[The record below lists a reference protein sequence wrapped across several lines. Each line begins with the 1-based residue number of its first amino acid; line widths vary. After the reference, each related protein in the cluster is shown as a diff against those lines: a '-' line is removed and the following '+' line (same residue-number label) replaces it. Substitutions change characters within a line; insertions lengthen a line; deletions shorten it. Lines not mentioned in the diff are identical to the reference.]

1 MLVAS
6 KRSTPTLYGRWATR
20 PGSNLALLTGDYDGV
35 VYVSLAGF
43 IARRPRF
50 VLIAWII
57 AAIGLY
63 LLATVGVGGGNLFDR
78 ASTSLPRAQGADS
91 AKVYDFRTA
100 HPSETTGPM
109 LTAEFTG
116 LAPSDPS
123 LAAPMTALANELA
136 ARPGV
141 IAIVWSQGV
150 VPGPEAAQGPG
161 TGSAVT
167 PATLVSADGKAFL
180 LTVSYV
186 KFPDEAA
193 ATQEG
198 QQVESLIKA
207 ATGSWPAPHPT
218 VRVYSNPLLY
228 NDFTT
233 QIEKDLVT
241 GEAVALPIALLVMVF
256 VFGGFLA
263 ASAPLIGAVA
273 SIAGGLAVLFGFSYP
288 ITLDQS
294 AINVVTVLG
303 IGLSIDYGLLIV
315 SRYREEIAR
324 LRDAPTHDVR
334 AAAIAT
340 TLATAGRTVAFSAIT
355 VGISVG
361 GMLVF
366 PAALI
371 RGIGA
376 AALGAVI
383 MALLSALTLVP
394 AVLYLYGHRLA
405 RRSLLDRIPGV
416 RSVLRR
422 TADVSSEEGFFSR
435 LARLVQRRPW
445 VIVGTVTGILL
456 VLASPILDLAVRNS
470 DYQLL
475 PVSNERRQMLDGF
488 DARYPALASA
498 QIDVLASA
506 TPAELDTWLE
516 KVAVVSGVTRVTKST
531 TVDGMATAGIFTAYP
546 DQAGKQAGALVNEI
560 RAVNAPFA
568 VYVGGQAAI
577 QADFVTSL
585 KTGAPWALGLVV
597 LATFVLLFLMTGSL
611 LVPVKT
617 LVINGLSLGATL
629 GIVSWIFADG
639 HLQGP
644 LQFTTTDGIETSVLV
659 MTIAFGFGLA
669 MDYEVFLLS
678 RIKEHVDA
686 GETNDEAVRKGLQRS
701 GRIITSAAAVIV
713 LVFIGFASGQLL
725 IIKEVGIGLAVAVL
739 LDATLVRMLLVPAT
753 MTLLGKWNW
762 WAPAP
767 LRRLYERRGL
777 RH

>member
-1 MLVAS
+1 MA
-6 KRSTPTLYGRWATR
+6 
-20 PGSNLALLTGDYDGV
+20 DYDGG
-35 VYVSLAGF
+35 VYASLAGF

-50 VLIAWII
+50 VLTAWII
-57 AAIGLY
+57 AAIAMY
-63 LLATVGVGGGNLFDR
+63 SLATVGVGEGNLFDR
-78 ASTSLPRAQGADS
+78 ASTRLPTAQGADS
-91 AKVYDFRTA
+91 TRVYDFRVA
-100 HPSETTGPM
+100 HPSETTGP
-109 LTAEFTG
+109 LLSAEFTG
-116 LAPSDPS
+116 IAPSDPS
-123 LAAPMTALANELA
+123 LAAPVTALANELA
-136 ARPGV
+136 SRPRV
-141 IAIVWSQGV
+141 IAVMWPQGA
-150 VPGPEAAQGPG
+150 VPGPKAVQGAESAA
-161 TGSAVT
+161 TVT
-167 PATLVSADGKAFL
+167 PATLVSEDGKAFL

-198 QQVESLIKA
+198 QQVELLIKA
-207 ATGSWPAPHPT
+207 ATSGWPAPHPT
-218 VRVYSNPLLY
+218 VSVYSNPLLI

-241 GEAVALPIALLVMVF
+241 GEAVALPIALVVMVF

-288 ITLDQS
+288 IELDQS
-294 AINVVTVLG
+294 AINVVTVLA

-324 LRDAPTHDVR
+324 LGDSPTHDVR
-334 AAAIAT
+334 AVALTT
-340 TLATAGRTVAFSAIT
+340 TLTTAGRTVAFSAVT

-366 PAALI
+366 RAGLI
-371 RGIGA
+371 RGIGG
-376 AALGAVI
+376 AALGAVV

-394 AVLYLYGHRLA
+394 AVLFLYGHRLA

-416 RSVLRR
+416 RNVLRR
-422 TADVSSEEGFFSR
+422 TADVSNEEGFFSH
-435 LARLVQRRPW
+435 LARWVQRRPW
-445 VIVGTVTGILL
+445 AIVGAATGILL
-456 VLASPILDLAVRNS
+456 VLASPILDIAVRNS

-498 QIDVLASA
+498 HIDVLAAA
-506 TPAELDTWLE
+506 TPAELDAWLQGTLGVE
-516 KVAVVSGVTRVTKST
+516 GVTRVTQANAT
-531 TVDGMATAGIFTAYP
+531 DGMATAGIYTAYP
-546 DQAGKQAGALVNEI
+546 DQAGTQAAALVREL
-560 RAVNAPFA
+560 RDQDAPFA

-577 QADFVTSL
+577 QADFVASL
-585 KTGAPWALGLVV
+585 SAGAPWALGLVV

-611 LVPVKT
+611 LVPIKT
-617 LVINGLSLGATL
+617 LVINALSLGATL

-644 LQFTTTDGIETSVLV
+644 LQFTTTGGIETSVLV
-659 MTIAFGFGLA
+659 MIIAFGFGLA
-669 MDYEVFLLS
+669 MDYEVFLLA

-686 GETNDEAVRKGLQRS
+686 REPNDEAVRKGLQRS

-713 LVFIGFASGQLL
+713 LVFVGFASGQLL
-725 IIKEVGIGLAVAVL
+725 IIKEVGIGLAIAVF

-753 MTLLGKWNW
+753 MTLLGEWNW

-767 LRRLYERRGL
+767 LRRLYARR
-777 RH
+777 RIDH

>member
-1 MLVAS
+1 VFAS
-6 KRSTPTLYGRWATR
+6 I
-20 PGSNLALLTGDYDGV
+20 
-35 VYVSLAGF
+35 AGF
-43 IARRPRF
+43 IARRPRT
-50 VLIAWII
+50 VLIAWVF
-57 AAIGLY
+57 AALGMY
-63 LLATVGVGGGNLFDR
+63 VLATVGVGGGGLFDR

-91 AKVYDFRTA
+91 TKVYDFRVA
-100 HPSETTGPM
+100 HPSETKGPL

-116 LAPSDPS
+116 IAPSDPS
-123 LAAPMTALANELA
+123 LAAPVTALANELA
-136 ARPGV
+136 SRPGV
-141 IAIVWSQGV
+141 IAVMWPQGV
-150 VPGPEAAQGPG
+150 VPGPEAAQGAG
-161 TGSAVT
+161 TGAAVT
-167 PATLVSADGKAFL
+167 PATLVSSDRNAFL

-198 QQVESLIKA
+198 QQVETLIKA
-207 ATGSWPAPHPT
+207 ATSGWPAPHPT
-218 VRVYSNPLLY
+218 VSVYSNPLF
-228 NDFTT
+228 NDDFTT

-241 GEAVALPIALLVMVF
+241 GEAVALPIALVVMVF

-324 LRDAPTHDVR
+324 LGDSPVHDVR
-334 AAAIAT
+334 AVAIAT
-340 TLATAGRTVAFSAIT
+340 TLATAGRTVAFSAVT

-366 PAALI
+366 PTTLI

-376 AALGAVI
+376 AALGAVV

-394 AVLYLYGHRLA
+394 AVLFLYGHRLA
-405 RRSLLDRIPGV
+405 RRSVLDRIPGV

-422 TADVSSEEGFFSR
+422 TADVSNEDGFFSH
-435 LARLVQRRPW
+435 LARRVQRRPW
-445 VIVGTVTGILL
+445 AVVGAVTAILF

-475 PVSNERRQMLDGF
+475 PVSNERRQMLDWF

-498 QIDVLASA
+498 HIDVLASA

-516 KVAVVSGVTRVTKST
+516 KVAVVSGVTRVTEAT
-531 TVDGMATAGIFTAYP
+531 AVDGMATAGIYTVYP
-546 DQAGKQAGALVNEI
+546 DQAGTEAADLVNEV
-560 RAVNAPFA
+560 RAVSASFP

-577 QADFVTSL
+577 QSDFVASL
-585 KTGAPWALGLVV
+585 IAGAPWALGLVV

-644 LQFTTTDGIETSVLV
+644 LQFTTTGGIETSVLV
-659 MTIAFGFGLA
+659 MIIAFGFGLA
-669 MDYEVFLLS
+669 MDYEVFLLA
-678 RIKEHVDA
+678 RIKEHFDA
-686 GETNDEAVRKGLQRS
+686 GDTNDEAVRKGLQRS
-701 GRIITSAAAVIV
+701 GRSITSAAAVIV
-713 LVFIGFASGQLL
+713 LVFVGFATGQLL
-725 IIKEVGIGLAVAVL
+725 IIKEVGIGLAVAVF

-753 MTLLGKWNW
+753 MTLLGHWNW

-767 LRRLYERRGL
+767 LRRLYERR
-777 RH
+777 RIDH

>member
-1 MLVAS
+1 M
-6 KRSTPTLYGRWATR
+6 
-20 PGSNLALLTGDYDGV
+20 GDYDGV
-35 VYVSLAGF
+35 VYVSLAGL
-43 IARRPRF
+43 IARRPRL
-50 VLIAWII
+50 VLIAWIA
-57 AAIGLY
+57 AAIAMY
-63 LLATVGVGGGNLFDR
+63 SLAMVGVGGGNLFDR
-78 ASTSLPRAQGADS
+78 ASTRLPTAQGADS
-91 AKVYDFRTA
+91 TKVYEFQLA
-100 HPSETTGPM
+100 HPSETTGP
-109 LTAEFTG
+109 LLSAEFTG
-116 LAPSDPS
+116 LPPTDPS
-123 LAAPMTALANELA
+123 HAQPLGALAEEIA
-136 ARPGV
+136 SRPDV
-141 IAIVWSQGV
+141 IAVMWPQGV
-150 VPGPEAAQGPG
+150 VPGPQASQGAQ
-161 TGSAVT
+161 TGASVT
-167 PATLVSADGKAFL
+167 PDMLVSADGQSFL
-180 LTVSYV
+180 FTVSYV
-186 KFPDEAA
+186 PFADLSA
-193 ATQEG
+193 ATEEQQE
-198 QQVESLIKA
+198 VESLIKA
-207 ATGSWPAPHPT
+207 ATASWSAPRPK
-218 VRVYSNPLLY
+218 VRVFSNPLFY

-288 ITLDQS
+288 IELDQS
-294 AINVVTVLG
+294 AINVVTVLA

-324 LRDAPTHDVR
+324 LGDSPTHDVR
-334 AAAIAT
+334 AEALTT
-340 TLATAGRTVAFSAIT
+340 TLTTAGRTVAFSAVT

-371 RGIGA
+371 RGIGG

-394 AVLYLYGHRLA
+394 AVLFLYGHRLA
-405 RRSLLDRIPGV
+405 RRSLLDRVPGV
-416 RSVLRR
+416 RNVLRR
-422 TADVSSEEGFFSR
+422 TADVSNEDGSFSR
-435 LARLVQRRPW
+435 LALWVQHRPW
-445 VIVGTVTGILL
+445 AIVGAVTGILL
-456 VLASPILDLAVRNS
+456 VLASPILDIAVRNS

-488 DARYPALASA
+488 DARYPVLASP
-498 QIDVLASA
+498 QIDVLASS
-506 TPAELDTWLE
+506 TPAELDAWLQT
-516 KVAVVSGVTRVTKST
+516 VSAVDGVTRVTESAAS
-531 TVDGMATAGIFTAYP
+531 DGMSTAGIYTVFP
-546 DQAGKQAGALVNEI
+546 DQAGKEAAALVSEL
-560 RAVNAPFA
+560 RALDAAFPI
-568 VYVGGQAAI
+568 YVGGQAAI
-577 QADFVTSL
+577 QADFVASL
-585 KTGAPWALGLVV
+585 SAGAPWALGLVV

-617 LVINGLSLGATL
+617 LIINSLSLGAAL

-644 LQFTTTDGIETSVLV
+644 LQFTTTGGIETSVLV
-659 MTIAFGFGLA
+659 MIIAFGFGLA
-669 MDYEVFLLS
+669 MDYEVFLLA

-686 GETNDEAVRKGLQRS
+686 GDTNDEAVRKGLQRS

-713 LVFIGFASGQLL
+713 LVFVGFATGQLL
-725 IIKEVGIGLAVAVL
+725 IIKEVGIGLAVAVF

-753 MTLLGKWNW
+753 MTLLGHWNW

>member
-1 MLVAS
+1 M
-6 KRSTPTLYGRWATR
+6 
-20 PGSNLALLTGDYDGV
+20 GDYDGV
-35 VYVSLAGF
+35 VYVSLAGL
-43 IARRPRF
+43 IARRPRL
-50 VLIAWII
+50 VLIAWIA
-57 AAIGLY
+57 AAIAMY
-63 LLATVGVGGGNLFDR
+63 SLAMVGVGGGNLFDR
-78 ASTSLPRAQGADS
+78 ASTRLPTAQGADS
-91 AKVYDFRTA
+91 TKVYEFQLA
-100 HPSETTGPM
+100 HPSETTGP
-109 LTAEFTG
+109 LLSAEFTG
-116 LAPSDPS
+116 LPPTDPS
-123 LAAPMTALANELA
+123 HAQPLGALAEEIA
-136 ARPGV
+136 SRPDV
-141 IAIVWSQGV
+141 IAVMWPQGV
-150 VPGPEAAQGPG
+150 VPGPQASQGAQ
-161 TGSAVT
+161 TGASVT
-167 PATLVSADGKAFL
+167 PDMLVSADGQSFL
-180 LTVSYV
+180 FTVSYV
-186 KFPDEAA
+186 PFADLSA
-193 ATQEG
+193 ATEEQQE
-198 QQVESLIKA
+198 VESLIKA
-207 ATGSWPAPHPT
+207 ATASWSAPRPK
-218 VRVYSNPLLY
+218 VRVFSNPLFY

-288 ITLDQS
+288 IELDQS
-294 AINVVTVLG
+294 AINVVTVLA

-324 LRDAPTHDVR
+324 LGDSPTHDVR
-334 AAAIAT
+334 AEALTT
-340 TLATAGRTVAFSAIT
+340 TLTTAGRTVAFSAVT

-371 RGIGA
+371 RGIGG

-394 AVLYLYGHRLA
+394 AVLFLYGHRLA
-405 RRSLLDRIPGV
+405 RRSLLDRVPGV
-416 RSVLRR
+416 RNVLRR
-422 TADVSSEEGFFSR
+422 TADVSNEDGSFSR
-435 LARLVQRRPW
+435 LALWVQHRPW
-445 VIVGTVTGILL
+445 AIVGAVTGILL
-456 VLASPILDLAVRNS
+456 VLASPILDIAVRNS

-488 DARYPALASA
+488 DARYP
-498 QIDVLASA
+498 VLASPQINVLA
-506 TPAELDTWLE
+506 SSTPAELDAWLQT
-516 KVAVVSGVTRVTKST
+516 VSDVDGVTRVTESAAS
-531 TVDGMATAGIFTAYP
+531 DGMSTAGIYTVFP
-546 DQAGKQAGALVNEI
+546 DQAGKEAAALVSEL
-560 RAVNAPFA
+560 RALDAAFPI
-568 VYVGGQAAI
+568 YVGGQAAI
-577 QADFVTSL
+577 QADFVASL
-585 KTGAPWALGLVV
+585 SAGAPWALGLVV

-617 LVINGLSLGATL
+617 LIINSLSLGAAL

-644 LQFTTTDGIETSVLV
+644 LQFTTTGGIETSVLV
-659 MTIAFGFGLA
+659 MIIAFGFGLA
-669 MDYEVFLLS
+669 MDYEVFLLA

-686 GETNDEAVRKGLQRS
+686 GDTNDEAVRKGLQRS

-713 LVFIGFASGQLL
+713 LVFVGFATGQLL
-725 IIKEVGIGLAVAVL
+725 IIKEVGIGLAVAVF

-753 MTLLGKWNW
+753 MTLLGHWNW

>member
-1 MLVAS
+1 MFAS
-6 KRSTPTLYGRWATR
+6 I
-20 PGSNLALLTGDYDGV
+20 
-35 VYVSLAGF
+35 AGF

-50 VLIAWII
+50 VVLAWLV
-57 AAIGLY
+57 AAAGMY
-63 LLATVGVGGGNLFDR
+63 LLATVGVGGGNLYDR
-78 ASTSLPRAQGADS
+78 ASTGLPTIQGADS
-91 AKVYDFRTA
+91 SRVYEFRLA
-100 HPSETTGPM
+100 HPSQTTGPM

-116 LAPSDPS
+116 IAPPDAS
-123 LAAPMTALANELA
+123 LAQPVAALAKELA

-141 IAIVWSQGV
+141 IAVMWPQGV
-150 VPGPEAAQGPG
+150 VPGPQASHASASAS
-161 TGSAVT
+161 GSAVT
-167 PATLVSADGKAFL
+167 PDLLASSDGRAFL
-180 LTVSYV
+180 LTVSYAP
-186 KFPDEAA
+186 FATPAA
-193 ATQEG
+193 ATKEHHE
-198 QQVESLIKA
+198 VESLIKA
-207 ATGSWPAPHPT
+207 ATNGWATPHPV
-218 VRVYSNPLLY
+218 VRVYSNPLLI

-233 QIEKDLVT
+233 QIEGDLLT

-263 ASAPLIGAVA
+263 ASAPLLGAFA

-288 ITLDQS
+288 IDLDQS

-324 LRDAPTHDVR
+324 LGDSRAHDAR
-334 AAAIAT
+334 AEALAI
-340 TLATAGRTVAFSAIT
+340 TLSTAGRTVAFSAVT
-355 VGISVG
+355 VAISVG

-366 PAALI
+366 SAELI
-371 RGIGA
+371 RGIGG
-376 AALGAVI
+376 AALGVVV

-405 RRSLLDRIPGV
+405 KRPLLDRVPGV
-416 RSVLRR
+416 RNVLRR

-435 LARLVQRRPW
+435 LALFVQRRPW
-445 VIVGTVTGILL
+445 AIVGAVTGILL
-456 VLASPILDLAVRNS
+456 VLASPILDIAVRNS

-498 QIDVLASA
+498 QIEVLAAA
-506 TPAELDTWLE
+506 TPAELDAWLE
-516 KVAVVSGVTRVTKST
+516 KAAKVNGVTRVTKAT
-531 TVDGMATAGIFTAYP
+531 AVDGMAHAGIFTSYP
-546 DQAGKQAGALVNEI
+546 DQAGKPAGALVSEL
-560 RAVNAPFA
+560 RALGAPFA
-568 VYVGGQAAI
+568 VYLGGQAAI
-577 QADFVTSL
+577 QSDFVASL
-585 KTGAPWALGLVV
+585 AVGAPWALGLVV

-617 LVINGLSLGATL
+617 LIINALSLGATL

-644 LQFTTTDGIETSVLV
+644 LQFATTGGIETYVLV
-659 MTIAFGFGLA
+659 MIIAFGFGLA
-669 MDYEVFLLS
+669 MDYEVFLLA

-686 GETNDEAVRKGLQRS
+686 GEPNDEAVRKGLQRS

-713 LVFIGFASGQLL
+713 LVFVGFASGQLL
-725 IIKEVGIGLAVAVL
+725 VIKEVGIGLAVAVF

-753 MTLLGKWNW
+753 MTLLGHWNW

-767 LRRLYERRGL
+767 LRRLYERR
-777 RH
+777 RITH